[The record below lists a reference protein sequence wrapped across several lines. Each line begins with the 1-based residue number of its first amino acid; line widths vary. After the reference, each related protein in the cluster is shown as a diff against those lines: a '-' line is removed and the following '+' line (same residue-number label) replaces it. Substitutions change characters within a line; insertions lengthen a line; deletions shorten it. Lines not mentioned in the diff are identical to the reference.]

1 MAQSSTKITK
11 VFSGKNGDRN
21 LLLAALLVGGVGYY
35 FYKKEKDKA
44 AVVSGLLPAYRG

>member
-1 MAQSSTKITK
+1 MKKPK

-21 LLLAALLVGGVGYY
+21 LLFAIALAGAAAVY
-35 FYKKEKDKA
+35 FYKQKQKQG